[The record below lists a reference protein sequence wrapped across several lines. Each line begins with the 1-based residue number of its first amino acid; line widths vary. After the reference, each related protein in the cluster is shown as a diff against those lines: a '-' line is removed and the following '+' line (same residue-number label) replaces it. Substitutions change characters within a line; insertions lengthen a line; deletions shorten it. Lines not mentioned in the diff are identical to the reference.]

1 MAQDLLQKYRMS
13 SVLIKLI
20 VINAIV
26 FFVFYLGAFFL
37 QIDESSMK
45 TYLKLP
51 LEAWDFLLQPWT
63 FFTYAFLHDGFWHI
77 FWNMLILYWFGNIVL
92 NLFKQRTLL
101 TLYLL
106 GGVAGG
112 LMCVL
117 AFNLLPAFAKY
128 TGGGSLEG
136 ASAAVFAVMVF
147 IATYNPNAE
156 MRVFMFNIKLWQ
168 IAAFFVLKDLIALPA
183 SNNAGGLMA
192 HMGGALFGYV
202 YAKQLAKGNNI
213 GAGFERVMDSL
224 VGYFTPRKKRP
235 FKKVHRNPGRGY
247 SAKGKSTVETKD
259 EKQKKVDA
267 ILDKI
272 SKSGY
277 ESLSKAEKDYL
288 FKAGN
293 DSN

>member
-1 MAQDLLQKYRMS
+1 MS

-26 FFVFYLGAFFL
+26 WFVFYLGSFFL
-37 QIDESSMK
+37 QIDEELMK
-45 TYLKLP
+45 SWFKLP
-51 LEAWDFLLQPWT
+51 LPAWDFLYKPWT
-63 FFTYAFLHDGFWHI
+63 FFTYAFLHSGFWHI
-77 FWNMLILYWFGNIVL
+77 FWNMLILYWFGTILL
-92 NLFKQRTLL
+92 NLFKERTLL
-101 TLYLL
+101 TLYFL
-106 GGVAGG
+106 GGVAGAV
-112 LMCVL
+112 MTVL
-117 AFNLLPAFAKY
+117 AFNLLPAFAKF
-128 TGGGSLEG
+128 TGGGSMQG
-136 ASAAVFAVMVF
+136 ASASVFAIMVF

-168 IAAFFVLKDLIALPA
+168 IAAFFVLKDLIQLPV

-192 HMGGALFGYV
+192 HMGGAIFGYT

-213 GAGFERVMDSL
+213 GAGFERIMDAL

-235 FKKVHRNPGRGY
+235 FKKVHRNPGRGAARG
-247 SAKGKSTVETKD
+247 SSVETKD

>member
-1 MAQDLLQKYRMS
+1 MAQSDIMYKFRTS

-20 VINAIV
+20 VVNAIV
-26 FFVFYLGAFFL
+26 FFVFYLGAFVL
-37 QIDESSMK
+37 QADENSMK
-45 TYLKLP
+45 SWFTLP
-51 LEAWDFLLQPWT
+51 LQTWDFILQPWT
-63 FFTYAFLHDGFWHI
+63 FFTYAFLHSGFWHI
-77 FWNMLILYWFGNIVL
+77 FWNMLILYWFGNIIL
-92 NLFKQRTLL
+92 NLFKERTLL

-112 LMCVL
+112 LMSIL
-117 AFNLLPAFAKY
+117 AFNLFPAFNNFTA
-128 TGGGSLEG
+128 GSLQG

-168 IAAFFVLKDLIALPA
+168 IAAFFVLKDLISLPA
-183 SNNAGGLMA
+183 SDNAGGLMA
-192 HMGGALFGYV
+192 HFGGAAFGFI

-213 GAGFERVMDSL
+213 GAGFERFMDSL
-224 VGYFTPRKKRP
+224 VGYFSPRKRRP
-235 FKKVHRNPGRGY
+235 FKKVHRNPGQSY
-247 SAKGKSTVETKD
+247 SAKGRSAAESKD
-259 EKQKKVDA
+259 EQQKKVDA

>member
-1 MAQDLLQKYRMS
+1 MQKYRMS

-26 FFVFYLGAFFL
+26 WFVFYLGSFFL
-37 QIDESSMK
+37 QIDEELMK
-45 TYLKLP
+45 SWFKLP
-51 LEAWDFLLQPWT
+51 LPAWDFLYKPWT
-63 FFTYAFLHDGFWHI
+63 FFTYAFLHSGFWHI
-77 FWNMLILYWFGNIVL
+77 FWNMLILYWFGTILL
-92 NLFKQRTLL
+92 NLFKERTLL
-101 TLYLL
+101 TLYFL
-106 GGVAGG
+106 GGVAGAV
-112 LMCVL
+112 MTVL
-117 AFNLLPAFAKY
+117 AFNLLPAFAKF
-128 TGGGSLEG
+128 TGGGSMQG
-136 ASAAVFAVMVF
+136 ASASVFAIMVF

-168 IAAFFVLKDLIALPA
+168 IAAFFVLKDLIQLPV

-192 HMGGALFGYV
+192 HMGGAIFGYT

-213 GAGFERVMDSL
+213 GAGFERIMDAL

-235 FKKVHRNPGRGY
+235 FKKVNRNPGRGAARG
-247 SAKGKSTVETKD
+247 SSVETKD

>member
-1 MAQDLLQKYRMS
+1 MS

-20 VINAIV
+20 VINALV
-26 FFVFYLGAFFL
+26 FFAFYLGAFIL
-37 QIDESSMK
+37 QLNEDS
-45 TYLKLP
+45 LKSWFKLSTQP
-51 LEAWDFLLQPWT
+51 SEFLLRPWT
-63 FFTYAFLHDGFWHI
+63 FFTYAFLHSGFWHI
-77 FWNMLILYWFGNIVL
+77 FWNMLIMYWFGNIVL
-92 NLFKQRTLL
+92 NLFKERTLL

-112 LMCVL
+112 LMCIL
-117 AFNLLPAFAKY
+117 AFNLFPAFNKFP
-128 TGGGSLEG
+128 GGTLEG
-136 ASAAVFAVMVF
+136 ASAAVYAIMVF

-168 IAAFFVLKDLIALPA
+168 IAAFFVLKDLISIPI
-183 SNNAGGLMA
+183 SENAGGLMA
-192 HMGGALFGYV
+192 HVGGAAFGYV

-213 GAGFERVMDSL
+213 GAGFERLMDTIT
-224 VGYFTPRKKRP
+224 GWFTPRKKRP
-235 FKKVHRNPGRGY
+235 FKKVHRNKTTYQKQKRHTAD
-247 SAKGKSTVETKD
+247 SKD
-259 EKQKKVDA
+259 EKQRKVDA

-277 ESLSKAEKDYL
+277 ESLTKAEKDFL

>member
-26 FFVFYLGAFFL
+26 FFVFYLGAFIFRL
-37 QIDESSMK
+37 NEAD
-45 TYLKLP
+45 LKSWFVLP
-51 LEAWDFLLQPWT
+51 LQTWDFLYKPWT
-63 FFTYAFLHDGFWHI
+63 FFSYAFLHSGFWHI

-92 NLFKQRTLL
+92 NLFKERTLL

-112 LMCVL
+112 ALTIL
-117 AFNLLPAFAKY
+117 AFNLFPAFNDF
-128 TGGGSLEG
+128 TVGNLQG
-136 ASAAVFAVMVF
+136 ASAAVFAIMVF
-147 IATYNPNAE
+147 IATYTPNAE

-183 SNNAGGLMA
+183 SDNAGGLMA
-192 HMGGALFGYV
+192 HMGGAIFGYT

-213 GAGFERVMDSL
+213 GAGFERLMDSL
-224 VGYFTPRKKRP
+224 VSYFSPRKKRP
-235 FKKVHRNPGRGY
+235 FKKVHRNPQGSQQS
-247 SAKGKSTVETKD
+247 SAKAKESKD
-259 EKQKKVDA
+259 EQQKKIDA

-272 SKSGY
+272 GKSGY
-277 ESLSKAEKDYL
+277 DSLSKAEKDFL